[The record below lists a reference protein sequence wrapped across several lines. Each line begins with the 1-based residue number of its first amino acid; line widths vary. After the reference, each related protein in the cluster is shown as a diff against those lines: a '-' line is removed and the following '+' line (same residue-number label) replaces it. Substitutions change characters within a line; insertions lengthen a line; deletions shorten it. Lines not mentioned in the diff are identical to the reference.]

1 VRSGEVRG
9 ARWEEIDLE
18 HAEWNIPAGR
28 MKAGQPHRVPL
39 SEAALA
45 ILHAMAAFKDGLGLV
60 FLGGRKGVPMCDLTL
75 TKPLRRMGRGDLTAH
90 GFRST
95 FRDWAAETTGY
106 SHELC
111 EVALAHAVAGGDKT
125 VAAYQRGD
133 LFAKRRALMDDWAAY
148 LAKPPAQVVRP
159 RFGKQRAAHEAVA

>member
-1 VRSGEVRG
+1 MR
-9 ARWEEIDLE
+9 
-18 HAEWNIPAGR
+18 
-28 MKAGQPHRVPL
+28 
-39 SEAALA
+39 
-45 ILHAMAAFKDGLGLV
+45 
-60 FLGGRKGVPMCDLTL
+60 GRKGVPMCDLTL

-133 LFAKRRALMDDWAAY
+133 LFAKRRALMDDWADY